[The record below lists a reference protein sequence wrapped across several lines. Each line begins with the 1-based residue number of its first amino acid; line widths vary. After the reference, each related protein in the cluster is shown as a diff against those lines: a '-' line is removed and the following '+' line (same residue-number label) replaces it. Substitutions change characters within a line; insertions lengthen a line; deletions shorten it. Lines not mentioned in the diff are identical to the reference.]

1 MFSCV
6 VAGRLPLPPPQQID
20 ATHAVFQLEQADQIN
35 HIVVFMTGQQA
46 FPEGYGATVHLMWPK
61 EDMGA
66 NAQTWQLLGCLQ
78 NTKPSAIFRIRDPK
92 RDQVPPGMMRTAT
105 LGISIETLDE
115 VERQMQSLSSS
126 SQSTPSN
133 ALALAAKSQP
143 NTLMQQAAQLAA
155 PIAQNVFSYLSSF
168 APDSAP
174 QAVPLL
180 QRWLEQFERK
190 LQAQGIEFLLRQT

>member
-1 MFSCV
+1 
-6 VAGRLPLPPPQQID
+6 
-20 ATHAVFQLEQADQIN
+20 
-35 HIVVFMTGQQA
+35 
-46 FPEGYGATVHLMWPK
+46 
-61 EDMGA
+61 
-66 NAQTWQLLGCLQ
+66 
-78 NTKPSAIFRIRDPK
+78 
-92 RDQVPPGMMRTAT
+92 MRTAT

-143 NTLMQQAAQLAA
+143 NTLMQQAVQLAA
-155 PIAQNVFSYLSSF
+155 PIGTCKEVTLVHSLPNTHAHTHIQSLSLFLSFSPSAQNVFSYLSSF